1 MTMHRNA
8 QKKYEASRNNKQQ
21 KSHGGVTKEKI
32 MNPRLCVQ
40 KTRHCRLKMDA
51 SHRKAKCFVV
61 QLLGFSKKKENK
73 K

>member
-8 QKKYEASRNNKQQ
+8 QKKYEASRNNKQR

-32 MNPRLCVQ
+32 MNPRLCDQ

-51 SHRKAKCFVV
+51 SHRKTKSFVV
-61 QLLGFSKKKENK
+61 QLRDFSKKREKRN
-73 K
+73 